1 MNWHRTI
8 ISVRRGASVC
18 LCGLVLAGAPAL
30 NAQSSSDPDAKRS
43 SLRRFSFG
51 VRVGGFVLNKLGPET
66 LVKYTTSPVTVY
78 TSVISPK
85 SPRLGGG
92 LSVEFALSRRFA
104 LSADLLF
111 HRFAYQLDTTVV
123 EGEDNP
129 ETIEDERRTT
139 TSSEQT
145 RAHYWDLPIL
155 VRFYA
160 VDRRRVH
167 FGAFFDAGISMR
179 LAKDFRSTTFTT
191 LPDAT
196 TSSDTTARTPANKII
211 RGVVGGGGFR
221 LVDDFG
227 IRVMPEVRYT
237 RWLAD
242 TWAPLPA
249 RVSRNQ
255 LEVLVGIMF

>member
-1 MNWHRTI
+1 VNWHRTI
-8 ISVRRGASVC
+8 FSVRRGASVC

-30 NAQSSSDPDAKRS
+30 NAQSSSDPDARRT

-51 VRVGGFVLNKLGPET
+51 VRASGFALSTLGPRS
-66 LVKYTTSPVTVY
+66 LVSYTSSPVVAY
-78 TSVISPK
+78 TYDVTPK
-85 SPRLGGG
+85 SQRLGGG
-92 LSVEFALSRRFA
+92 LSLEFALSRRFA
-104 LSADLLF
+104 LSADLLY
-111 HRFAYQLDTTVV
+111 HRFAYQLDTTTVV
-123 EGEDNP
+123 GVDNP
-129 ETIEDERRTT
+129 ETIEDERRVTM
-139 TSSEQT
+139 SSEQT
-145 RAHYWDLPIL
+145 RAHYWDLPVL

-167 FGAFFDAGISMR
+167 FGAFLDAGVSMR
-179 LAKDFRSTTFTT
+179 RAKDFRSTTFTI

-255 LEVLVGIMF
+255 LEILVGIMF

>member
-1 MNWHRTI
+1 
-8 ISVRRGASVC
+8 VRRGASVC
-18 LCGLVLAGAPAL
+18 LCGLVLAGAQAL

-51 VRVGGFVLNKLGPET
+51 VRVGGFVLSKLGPET
-66 LVKYTTSPVTVY
+66 LVKDTTSPVAEY
-78 TSVISPK
+78 TSVVTPK
-85 SPRLGGG
+85 SQRLEGG

-123 EGEDNP
+123 EGVDNP

-139 TSSEQT
+139 TISEQT
-145 RAHYWDLPIL
+145 RAHYWDLPVL

-160 VDRRRVH
+160 VNRRPVH
-167 FGAFFDAGISMR
+167 LGFFLDAGIVMR
-179 LAKDFRSTTFTT
+179 RAKDFRSTTLTT
-191 LPDAT
+191 LPDGT
-196 TSSDTTARTPANKII
+196 VSTDTTARTAANKII

-227 IRVMPEVRYT
+227 IRVIPEVRYT

-249 RVSRNQ
+249 QVSRNQ
-255 LEVLVGIMF
+255 VEILAGIMF

>member
-1 MNWHRTI
+1 VNWHRTI
-8 ISVRRGASVC
+8 FSVRRGASVC

-30 NAQSSSDPDAKRS
+30 NAQSSSDPDAKRT

-51 VRVGGFVLNKLGPET
+51 VRASVFALDKLGPSSIT
-66 LVKYTTSPVTVY
+66 SATTSPVTQSTWDITP
-78 TSVISPK
+78 TSQ
-85 SPRLGGG
+85 RLGGG
-92 LSVEFALSRRFA
+92 VSLEFALSRRFA
-104 LSADLLF
+104 LSADLLY
-111 HRFAYQLDTTVV
+111 HRFAYQLDSTVV
-123 EGEDNP
+123 VGVDNP
-129 ETIEDERRTT
+129 ETIEDERRVT

-145 RAHYWDLPIL
+145 RAHYWDLPVL

-160 VDRRRVH
+160 VNRRPVH
-167 FGAFFDAGISMR
+167 LGAFFDAGIAMR

-227 IRVMPEVRYT
+227 IRVIPEVRYT